1 MPDDSDDN
9 RALLLRITAVVALG
23 GFLFGYDTGVIGGT
37 QLYFTEYFAF
47 SPSEQ
52 GFAVAAALFGCLLGA
67 LVAGPLCT
75 RYSRKFAL
83 IASAVLFTISALGSG
98 LPETL
103 TALALYRAIGGVGL
117 GIASMAAPMYIA
129 EVAPAAQRGRLV
141 SLYQLAIVV
150 GFFVVFLATYLIGG
164 GSTDGMD
171 RAALDAR
178 HAYNVSVGWRWMFW
192 SELLPALLFLGL
204 LPFVPHTPRWLLLHG
219 RDEQAER
226 VLERLQPG
234 SAAAVAAQIRTS
246 LAGERDLAGL
256 AALRALLQPGLR
268 RALMLGVGLSV
279 FQQITGINAILY
291 YGAEIFSSSLG
302 YGTENALEKQML
314 LGGVNLLFTFV
325 AIAMVDRWGR
335 RPLLLVGL
343 LAMFT
348 GLALL
353 SATIFFERLGWLSL
367 IGMLGFIGAFALSMG
382 PVTWVLLSEI
392 FPNHVRSTALSLAVA
407 VQWFCNGLVA
417 QLFPML
423 NRLAINDRWF
433 HGSLPFALFALLCL
447 VALAFVI
454 RLAPETRG
462 RSLEDLA
469 RIWRRPEAPAPVP

>member
-1 MPDDSDDN
+1 MPACREDN

-47 SPSEQ
+47 SPAQQ
-52 GFAVAAALFGCLLGA
+52 GFAVAAALFGCLVGA
-67 LVAGPLCT
+67 LVAGPVCT

-83 IASAVLFTISALGSG
+83 IASAVLFTVSALGSG
-98 LPETL
+98 LPESL
-103 TALALYRAIGGVGL
+103 TALACYRAIGGVGL

-164 GSTDGMD
+164 GSTAGMD
-171 RAALDAR
+171 EATLAAR
-178 HAYNVSVGWRWMFW
+178 HAHNVSAGWRWMFW

-204 LPFVPHTPRWLLLHG
+204 LPFVPHTPRWLLMHG
-219 RDEQAER
+219 RDAQAED
-226 VLERLQPG
+226 VLGRLQPG
-234 SAAAVAAQIRTS
+234 QAAAVAAQIRTS

-256 AALRALLQPGLR
+256 AAFRALMQPGLR
-268 RALMLGVGLSV
+268 QALILGVGLSV

-302 YGTENALEKQML
+302 YGAENALEKQLL

-348 GLALL
+348 GLTLL
-353 SATIFFERLGWLSL
+353 SATIFFDRLGWLSL
-367 IGMLGFIGAFALSMG
+367 IGMLGFIAAFALSMG

-417 QLFPML
+417 QFFPFI
-423 NRLAINDRWF
+423 NRLPMNAAWF
-433 HGSLPFALFALLCL
+433 NGALPFLVFALFCL
-447 VALAFVI
+447 VAFWFAW
-454 RLAPETRG
+454 RLAPETRE

-469 RIWRRPEAPAPVP
+469 SIWQPAGGTTPR